1 MGLAVIV
8 PDISFAGSNIGQVT
22 PISPTPLTALAIDGP
37 SAIVTPETTGQYSVI
52 YTPSDTSEKGVSWSV
67 VEGAGIASI
76 DSNGLL
82 SVSGTGTIKIRA
94 TSSIR
99 PSIYAEKT
107 IITQA
112 YTPLEDLT
120 DRLNFPQSG
129 GYYVT
134 GITLAEGDYVKLKF
148 ARLSNNSIGFFV
160 GSRQLANADD
170 DTSSVEINTAGKV
183 LVKLFGTKWEAQNA
197 VTLNTRYTIV
207 AKQSGVTC
215 SPSLGTFTQGAYA
228 YTQGYPLCI
237 DGILYANN
245 NVGYNGGTGDIF
257 GIEIYGA
264 DDTLKHRLIPQS
276 DLTWLDEVTNQ
287 SYSKTGGDTVNFGTD

>member
-1 MGLAVIV
+1 MGIALIV

-22 PISPTPLTALAIDGP
+22 PIVPTPLTALAIDGP
-37 SAIVTPETTGQYSVI
+37 SAIITPATTGQYSVI
-52 YTPSDTSEKGVSWSV
+52 YTPSDTSERGVIWSV
-67 VEGAGIASI
+67 IEGAGIASI

-82 SVSGTGTIKIRA
+82 SVSGSGTIKIRA

-107 IITQA
+107 ITAQVA
-112 YTPLEDLT
+112 TPLEDLT
-120 DRLNFPQSG
+120 DRLNFPQVG

-134 GITLAEGDYVKLKF
+134 DITLAAGDYIKLKF
-148 ARLSNNSIGFFV
+148 ARLSNNAIGFFV
-160 GSRQLANADD
+160 GSRQLSNADT
-170 DTSSVEINTAGKV
+170 DTSSVEIDMSGKV
-183 LVKLFGTKWEAQNA
+183 LAKLFGTKWEAQNA
-197 VTLNTRYTIV
+197 VTLNTRYTIT

-215 SPSLGTFTQGAYA
+215 SPSLGTFTQSTYA

-245 NVGYNGGTGDIF
+245 SVGYNGGIGDLF

-287 SYSKTGGDTVNFGTD
+287 SYSKTGGGTVNFGTD